1 MILNKEI
8 EININSRNRV
18 KYEKITGKNLENGDR
33 IFINQNDVLPA
44 SRIKIECECDVCK
57 KIFKRERVSIKREK
71 TICSNKCKRLIMLE
85 NNPNPK
91 KEDIEVYCNQ
101 CGECIY
107 VNEYKYNNQENFFC
121 SRRCYSMYRSEN
133 YNGSKIYNYNSVE
146 YKCDN
151 CKKEFII
158 SQFSLKRNNNSFC
171 SHKCYSEF
179 RADNYSDIYYS
190 PIKRDRAKS
199 TIPEKMVKE
208 WLDKFGIRYKEE
220 AGFLRKYYSDFYLKD
235 FNVVLEVYGDYWHVN
250 PDIYD
255 VDDSD
260 NNKKKINEQQKTFI
274 ERDYKRELDFI
285 SSGIDYRVIWEN
297 EVYNDLDFHMNSI
310 LKDKIE
316 SVTTTR
322 STPVKG
328 EDIV

>member
-1 MILNKEI
+1 M
-8 EININSRNRV
+8 
-18 KYEKITGKNLENGDR
+18 
-33 IFINQNDVLPA
+33 
-44 SRIKIECECDVCK
+44 
-57 KIFKRERVSIKREK
+57 
-71 TICSNKCKRLIMLE
+71 
-85 NNPNPK
+85 
-91 KEDIEVYCNQ
+91 
-101 CGECIY
+101 
-107 VNEYKYNNQENFFC
+107 
-121 SRRCYSMYRSEN
+121 
-133 YNGSKIYNYNSVE
+133 
-146 YKCDN
+146 
-151 CKKEFII
+151 
-158 SQFSLKRNNNSFC
+158 
-171 SHKCYSEF
+171 
-179 RADNYSDIYYS
+179 
-190 PIKRDRAKS
+190 
-199 TIPEKMVKE
+199 
-208 WLDKFGIRYKEE
+208 
-220 AGFLRKYYSDFYLKD
+220 RKYYSDFYLKD

-255 VDDSD
+255 VDNSD